1 MNFLGDWGIT
11 PKERN
16 GDISFVSFG
25 SEFTSFSVVASP
37 PPKWH
42 CCLKGLGGG
51 GVDGAISKAGGKK
64 LLEARELARIMLQ
77 ELVRDIW
84 VGWSSNILDQNFVGR
99 FYSSIFWIIRSVG
112 RLS

>member
-11 PKERN
+11 PKETK
-16 GDISFVSFG
+16 GEISFVSFG
-25 SEFTSFSVVASP
+25 SEFTSFSVVAP
-37 PPKWH
+37 PLPKWH

-84 VGWSSNILDQNFVGR
+84 VGWSSNILDQDFVGR
-99 FYSSIFWIIRSVG
+99 F
-112 RLS
+112 